1 MQSLLQRNRL
11 LRKIRTF
18 GREERGSI
26 VLETVI
32 MLPLLIW
39 ALLAMVVYWDA
50 FRAVNRLDKAT
61 YALADTLSRQQAAV
75 PVATVDRWDDFVAYM
90 MNNQHTA
97 QVRVTSYR
105 WVQANNR
112 FEVLWSRSPGNL
124 RPQLTTA
131 TIQLLAPQLPMM
143 ASSEYGILTET
154 WVAYEPPLAVPFM
167 GAVQVE
173 NMTLQKFTPT
183 PTRFSP
189 LCIVGM
195 TAASCTG

>member
-1 MQSLLQRNRL
+1 MMRRVWNR
-11 LRKIRTF
+11 ISAF

-26 VLETVI
+26 VLETVV

-50 FRAVNRLDKAT
+50 FRTVNRLDKAV
-61 YALADTLSRQQAAV
+61 YALADTLSRQQA
-75 PVATVDRWDDFVAYM
+75 PVATITVDRWDDYVQYM
-90 MNNQHTA
+90 MNNQHMA

-105 WVQANNR
+105 WVPANNR

-131 TIQLLAPQLPMM
+131 TLQPLATRLPMM
-143 ASSEYGILTET
+143 AASEYGILTEA
-154 WVAYEPPLAVPFM
+154 WVAYEPPLSVPFM
-167 GAVQVE
+167 GAVQVQ
-173 NMTLQKFTPT
+173 NMTLEKFTPT

-189 LCIVGM
+189 LCVVGM
-195 TAASCTG
+195 TAATCTG

>member
-1 MQSLLQRNRL
+1 MRQVLNRI
-11 LRKIRTF
+11 KAF

-26 VLETVI
+26 VLETVV

-61 YALADTLSRQQAAV
+61 YALADTLSRQQA
-75 PVATVDRWDDFVAYM
+75 PVATITVDRWDDFVQYM

-105 WVQANNR
+105 WVPANNR

-131 TIQLLAPQLPMM
+131 TIQPLAVRLPIM
-143 ASSEYGILTET
+143 AASEYGILTET
-154 WVAYEPPLAVPFM
+154 WVAYEPPLSVPFM
-167 GAVQVE
+167 SAVQVE

-195 TAASCTG
+195 TAATCTG

>member
-1 MQSLLQRNRL
+1 MHFLFNRIKAF
-11 LRKIRTF
+11 R
-18 GREERGSI
+18 REEGGS
-26 VLETVI
+26 VLAETVI

-50 FRAVNRLDKAT
+50 FRTVNRLDKAT

-75 PVATVDRWDDFVAYM
+75 PLATVDRWDDFVAYM
-90 MNNQHTA
+90 MNNRHTA

-105 WVQANNR
+105 WVPANNR

-124 RPQLTTA
+124 RPQLTTTSLQA
-131 TIQLLAPQLPMM
+131 VAGQLPMM
-143 ASSEYGILTET
+143 APAEYGILTET
-154 WVAYEPPLAVPFM
+154 WVAYSPPLSVPFM
-167 GAVQVE
+167 NAIQVQ
-173 NMTLQKFTPT
+173 NMTMQRFTPT

-195 TAASCTG
+195 SASSCTG

>member
-1 MQSLLQRNRL
+1 MLFLLK
-11 LRKIRTF
+11 KIRAF
-18 GREERGSI
+18 RREEGGSI
-26 VLETVI
+26 VLETVV

-75 PVATVDRWDDFVAYM
+75 EPATVDRWDDFVQYM
-90 MNNQHTA
+90 MNNNYNA

-105 WVQANNR
+105 WVAANNR

-131 TIQLLAPQLPMM
+131 SLQPLAVRLPIM
-143 ASSEYGILTET
+143 AGSEYGILTEA
-154 WVAYEPPLAVPFM
+154 WVAYKPPLSVPFM
-167 GAVQVE
+167 GAVQIQ
-173 NMTLQKFTPT
+173 NMTLEKFTPT

-195 TAASCTG
+195 AATTCTG

>member
-1 MQSLLQRNRL
+1 MRAIMNR
-11 LRKIRTF
+11 IRAF

-50 FRAVNRLDKAT
+50 FRTVNRLDKAT
-61 YALADTLSRQQAAV
+61 YALADTLSRQQAPIAI
-75 PVATVDRWDDFVAYM
+75 ATVERWDDFVAYM

-105 WVQANNR
+105 WVPANNR

-131 TIQLLAPQLPMM
+131 SLQPVATRLPMM
-143 ASSEYGILTET
+143 AGSQYGILTET

-167 GAVQVE
+167 GAVQIQ
-173 NMTLQKFTPT
+173 NMTMEKFTPT

-195 TAASCTG
+195 VATTCTG

>member
-1 MQSLLQRNRL
+1 MLQLMNR
-11 LRKIRTF
+11 IRAF

-26 VLETVI
+26 VLETVV

-61 YALADTLSRQQAAV
+61 YALADTLSRQQA
-75 PVATVDRWDDFVAYM
+75 PVAVTTVDRWDDFVQYM

-105 WVQANNR
+105 WVPANNR

-131 TIQLLAPQLPMM
+131 SLQPLAVRLPMM
-143 ASSEYGILTET
+143 AASEYGILTEA
-154 WVAYEPPLAVPFM
+154 WVAYEPPLSVPFM
-167 GAVQVE
+167 NAVQIQ
-173 NMTLQKFTPT
+173 NMTLEKFTPT

-195 TAASCTG
+195 TASTCTG

>member
-1 MQSLLQRNRL
+1 MLRLGNR
-11 LRKIRTF
+11 IRAF

-26 VLETVI
+26 VMETVV

-61 YALADTLSRQQAAV
+61 YALADTLSRQQA
-75 PVATVDRWDDFVAYM
+75 PVAVSTVERWDDFVAYM
-90 MNNQHTA
+90 MNNSYTA

-105 WVQANNR
+105 WVPANNR
-112 FEVLWSRSPGNL
+112 FEVLWSRSPGNQ
-124 RPQLTTA
+124 RPQLTTS
-131 TIQLLAPQLPMM
+131 TLQPLAVRLPMM
-143 ASSEYGILTET
+143 APSEYGILTET
-154 WVAYEPPLAVPFM
+154 WVEYEPPLAVPFM
-167 GAVQVE
+167 EAVQIRD
-173 NMTLQKFTPT
+173 MTLEKFTPT

-195 TAASCTG
+195 TATTCTG